1 MVGPTAR
8 RQNIVLHNEIGNMR
22 HLPAYALRNH
32 SSVSRHRS
40 REAIE
45 VKGYHGRGVSDANS
59 RSVPF
64 VGADR

>member
-1 MVGPTAR
+1 M
-8 RQNIVLHNEIGNMR
+8 EIGSQTIPVLSMK
-22 HLPAYALRNH
+22 PAYALRNH